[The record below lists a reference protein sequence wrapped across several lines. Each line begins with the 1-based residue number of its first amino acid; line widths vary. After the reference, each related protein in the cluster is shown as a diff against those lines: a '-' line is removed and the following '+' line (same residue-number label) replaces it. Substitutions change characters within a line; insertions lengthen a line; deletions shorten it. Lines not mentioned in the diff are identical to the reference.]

1 MTADD
6 RFTKHAKLLTRMA
19 DKVGVDLTEE
29 MQRSKLDAEDL
40 RMMVHRCEGCT
51 DPDACI
57 HLLENGAPTQF
68 PPSYSRNAET
78 FAAMNR

>member
-51 DPDACI
+51 DPDA
-57 HLLENGAPTQF
+57 
-68 PPSYSRNAET
+68 
-78 FAAMNR
+78 

>member
-1 MTADD
+1 MTADE
-6 RFTKHAKLLTRMA
+6 RFTKHAKLVSNMA

-29 MQRSKLDAEDL
+29 MMRGKLESEDL

-51 DPDACI
+51 DPEACI
-57 HLLENGAPTQF
+57 HLLEHGAPSEF
-68 PPSYSRNAET
+68 PPSYCRNADT